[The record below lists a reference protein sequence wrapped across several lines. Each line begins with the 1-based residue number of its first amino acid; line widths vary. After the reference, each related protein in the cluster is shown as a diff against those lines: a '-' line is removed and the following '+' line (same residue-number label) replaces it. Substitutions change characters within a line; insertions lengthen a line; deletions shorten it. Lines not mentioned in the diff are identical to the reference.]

1 MLLGAGLGT
10 RLRPIT
16 YELPKPLVPI
26 LGEPVM
32 AHIMRLLAGHGFREV
47 VSNLHY
53 FPHMIREYFGD
64 GSEYGV
70 DLTYSHEAQLLGTAG
85 GVRKVSDFFGG
96 ETFLIISGD
105 ALTDIDL
112 TALVN
117 RHREAGGIGTLALK
131 RVADPSQ
138 LGVVI
143 VAEDGRVQGFQE
155 KPDPAEALSDLG
167 SCGIYVF
174 EPEIFDYFPEK
185 PFVDWARDVFPVL
198 LEQDVPLYGHEIT
211 QYWDDVGSIDEF
223 RQGNFDAL
231 TGEVKL
237 DVSAQI
243 EGGVRVG
250 ESSRLDGQVT
260 IDPPVWVGEGCQIG
274 PDARLMG
281 PLVIGDDCG
290 IGAGATLRETVVWP
304 GTEVPAGTMLVGGIA
319 GLRPL
324 AERIRPLTARAT
336 SG

>member
-16 YELPKPLVPI
+16 YELPKPMVPI

-32 AHIMRLLAGHGFREV
+32 AHILRLLARHGFRDV
-47 VSNLHY
+47 IANLHY
-53 FPHMIREYFGD
+53 FPDMIREHFGD
-64 GSEYGV
+64 GSEYGI
-70 DLTYSHEAQLLGTAG
+70 DLTYSYERELLGTAG
-85 GVRKVSDFFGG
+85 GVRNVSEFFGG

-112 TALVN
+112 TALCH

-143 VAEDGRVQGFQE
+143 VGEDGRIQGFQE
-155 KPDPAEALSDLG
+155 KPAPAEALSDLG

-174 EPEIFDYFPEK
+174 EQEIFDHFPDED
-185 PFVDWARDVFPVL
+185 FVDWAQDVFPVL
-198 LEQDVPLYGHEIT
+198 LEQDVPLYGHEIAE
-211 QYWDDVGSIDEF
+211 YWNDVGSINEF

-231 TGEVKL
+231 AGV
-237 DVSAQI
+237 
-243 EGGVRVG
+243 VRVDQPG
-250 ESSRLDGQVT
+250 SEIDGGLRVGDSSTLARQVMME
-260 IDPPVWVGEGCQIG
+260 PPVWVGEGCEIG
-274 PDARLMG
+274 PDARLTG
-281 PLVIGDDCG
+281 PLVIGDDCH

-304 GTEVPAGTMLVGGIA
+304 GTEVPPGTMLAGGVA
-319 GLRPL
+319 GLRRL
-324 AERIRPLTARAT
+324 GQRP
-336 SG
+336 GD

>member
-16 YELPKPLVPI
+16 YELPKPMVPI

-32 AHIMRLLAGHGFREV
+32 AHILRLLAGHGFREV

-53 FPHMIREYFGD
+53 FPDMIREYFGD
-64 GSEYGV
+64 GSGYGV
-70 DLTYSHEAQLLGTAG
+70 DLTYSLEAELLGTAG
-85 GVRKVSDFFGG
+85 GVRNVSGFLGG

-112 TALVN
+112 TTLVG
-117 RHREAGGIGTLALK
+117 RHREAHRRAGAIGTLALK
-131 RVADPSQ
+131 RVPDPSQ

-143 VAEDGRVQGFQE
+143 VAEDGRIQGFQE

-174 EPEIFDYFPEK
+174 EPEIFDYFPRMD
-185 PFVDWARDVFPVL
+185 FVDWAKDVFPVL
-198 LEQDVPLYGHEIT
+198 LEQDVPLYGHEIA
-211 QYWDDVGSIDEF
+211 QYWDDVGSIDEY

-231 TGEVKL
+231 AGVVKL

-260 IDPPVWVGEGCQIG
+260 IEPPVWVGEGCEIG
-274 PDARLMG
+274 PDAR
-281 PLVIGDDCG
+281 P
-290 IGAGATLRETVVWP
+290 
-304 GTEVPAGTMLVGGIA
+304 
-319 GLRPL
+319 
-324 AERIRPLTARAT
+324 
-336 SG
+336 